1 MERGDA
7 LKEEKVR
14 VYGAPVWR
22 WVWFAIEEGTVA
34 VWGRGAVGCALWGVG
49 SNVPDLIGRDF
60 QGKPDGSP
68 LVQGSVNRSRDQDGR
83 AHDDAS
89 ISIHNVLLV
98 MRRRGG

>member
-34 VWGRGAVGCALWGVG
+34 VWGCYDGGG
-49 SNVPDLIGRDF
+49 S
-60 QGKPDGSP
+60 
-68 LVQGSVNRSRDQDGR
+68 
-83 AHDDAS
+83 
-89 ISIHNVLLV
+89 
-98 MRRRGG
+98 